1 MEFTGKSFAYLVPVI
16 LSIAS
21 DRSRRFVIATSTIT
35 LQKQLYDKDIPLVM
49 DALGLEVETAVLFG
63 RGNYLCLRRFMDARN
78 EKSARGE
85 ERTDMELKFEAWVT
99 ETETGVFQDLPADV
113 PPDFFFSYSC
123 DDKDCLGYRCPFVS
137 ECFYYSARRNAQKAR
152 LIVTNH
158 HLLLLDAKNRGES
171 GLSFDEDAVLPGYS
185 AVIMDEAHHI
195 EAEATDVM
203 SRVYSSYHAGRILD
217 YLTRKEKRFGSASI
231 IDFLSTEEKERGS
244 GNALKNAI
252 LRSAE
257 V

>member
-1 MEFTGKSFAYLVPVI
+1 MDIDSIFSPGGALEAALPSYSFREGQLEMAELVSGALSDHAHAIIEAGTGTGKSFAYLVPVI

-49 DALGLEVETAVLFG
+49 DALGLDVETAVLFG

-123 DDKDCLGYRCPFVS
+123 DDKDCL
-137 ECFYYSARRNAQKAR
+137 
-152 LIVTNH
+152 
-158 HLLLLDAKNRGES
+158 
-171 GLSFDEDAVLPGYS
+171 
-185 AVIMDEAHHI
+185 
-195 EAEATDVM
+195 
-203 SRVYSSYHAGRILD
+203 
-217 YLTRKEKRFGSASI
+217 
-231 IDFLSTEEKERGS
+231 
-244 GNALKNAI
+244 
-252 LRSAE
+252 
-257 V
+257 